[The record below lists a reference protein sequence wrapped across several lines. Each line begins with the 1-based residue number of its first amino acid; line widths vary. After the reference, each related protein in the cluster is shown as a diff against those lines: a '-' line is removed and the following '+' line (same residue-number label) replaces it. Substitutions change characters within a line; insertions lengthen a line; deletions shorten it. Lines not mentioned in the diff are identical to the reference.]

1 MTTTS
6 SEPAPLPDPWTTTA
20 SRLVYSNPWI
30 SVREDDVVRPDGSP
44 GIYGVVSMRH
54 LALGAVPLFADGTTV
69 LVGQHRY
76 AVDAWTWECPEGG
89 GDPALGVLPEMA
101 RELREETGL
110 VAARW
115 SPLGE
120 LLTSNSVCD
129 ERALLFLAEDLEQH
143 EPMPE
148 PTEEL
153 LRWRLSLADAVAMA
167 ADGRITDA
175 MSVAALLRADA
186 VLRARS

>member
-1 MTTTS
+1 VTPQ
-6 SEPAPLPDPWTTTA
+6 EPAPLPDPWITTA
-20 SRLVYSNPWI
+20 SRVVYENPWI
-30 SVREDDVVRPDGSP
+30 SVREDDVLRADGSP
-44 GIYGVVSMRH
+44 GIYGVVSMRN

-76 AVDAWTWECPEGG
+76 TFDTWTWECPEGG
-89 GDPALGVLPEMA
+89 GDPARGVLPEIA

-120 LLTSNSVCD
+120 LQTSNSICD
-129 ERALLFLAEDLEQH
+129 ERALLFLAEDLEQR
-143 EPMPE
+143 EPLPE
-148 PTEEL
+148 PTEQL
-153 LRWRLSLADAVAMA
+153 LLWRLPLADAVAMA
-167 ADGRITDA
+167 VDGRITDA

-186 VLRARS
+186 VVRDRG